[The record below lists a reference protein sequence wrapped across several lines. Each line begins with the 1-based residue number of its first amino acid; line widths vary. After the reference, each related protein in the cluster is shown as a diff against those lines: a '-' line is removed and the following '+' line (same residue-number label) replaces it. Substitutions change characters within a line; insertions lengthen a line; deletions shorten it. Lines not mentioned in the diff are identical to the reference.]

1 MVCWLFTRWD
11 CYKELGCP
19 EITSEDEYLDV
30 LKQMVDAHPETEDGK
45 KVYAL
50 SGWTDWGLWPYKISY
65 PFSFGYENL
74 DNNQLFS
81 HVTGELED
89 MFTKEDGIFWKSLSF
104 FNKAYRMGI
113 MDPEAFTMKTPS
125 TIPRFPTGRSLL
137 QRITGIRRMSPS
149 AGKMQACMCFREH
162 SLILQGSIRWK
173 AGSAIPLPM
182 QSASAP
188 TVNIRKR
195 LWSFWNT

>member
-1 MVCWLFTRWD
+1 MTDKENPKKNGFVGFFTRWD

-81 HVTGELED
+81 HVTGDLED

-104 FNKAYRMGI
+104 
-113 MDPEAFTMKTPS
+113 
-125 TIPRFPTGRSLL
+125 
-137 QRITGIRRMSPS
+137 
-149 AGKMQACMCFREH
+149 
-162 SLILQGSIRWK
+162 LIKPIVWVSW
-173 AGSAIPLPM
+173 
-182 QSASAP
+182 
-188 TVNIRKR
+188 IRKR
-195 LWSFWNT
+195 LL